1 MFSRTTPKTR
11 TSFSLSRVLLS
22 TVSSAKNTQT
32 TSSPG
37 LHLLQFQRALFHQN
51 GFLSQ
56 RGGVPPGGGRR
67 PPGAG
72 GPGGSGGG
80 GGWNIFNQGG
90 EEPQPGEF
98 LKKYSR
104 DLTELAKQGKL
115 DPVIGR
121 EQEIRRVLQVISR
134 RLKSNCCVI
143 GSAGTGKTAIIEGL
157 AQRIVNGDVPESIKD
172 KKVLALDLASLLAG
186 SKFRGEFEERLQGVL
201 KDVKHEEGKIILF
214 IDELHMLV
222 GAGATGGSMDAS
234 NILKPALA
242 RGELHCIGAT
252 TTNEYRQHIE
262 KDPAL
267 ARRFQAVMVSEPSVE
282 DTIAMLRGLKDKME
296 AHHGVRIM
304 DSALVAAARLSH
316 RYITERHLPDKAID
330 LVDEAASALK
340 LQQQSKPEQL
350 ENIDRQI
357 LIRTIELEAL
367 KNDDDSAA
375 RERREKL
382 EKRLSRLQS
391 DSARLTDQWNKQ
403 RGVIET
409 RNKIRREVEE
419 LKNQLSEAF
428 RKGEL
433 NEAARLKYQ
442 DIPNLEKEMPQ
453 DALTDEDR
461 LLSDAVTQREITKVV
476 ARTTGIPVESLL
488 VSEKERLL
496 QMENHLKEEVVGQDE
511 ALAAISNSVRIAR
524 AGLHGHNRPLG
535 SFLFLGPSGVGK
547 TLLCKSLAKFLF
559 SDEHAMTRVDMSEY
573 MEKHSVSRLIGAP
586 PGYVGYEEGG
596 VLTEAVRRR
605 PYQIVLFD
613 EFEKAHKDVSN
624 ILLQLLDE
632 GQLTDSQ
639 GRRVDFKNTIVVMTS
654 NIGAHILSNLPPGSP
669 SSDARSPVMSE
680 LRSRFA
686 PEFLNRIDEIV
697 LFNRLSRDNMNDIV
711 YHQIRDMN
719 EQLSD
724 RKIRLALDEKAHDW
738 LADVSYSPAY
748 GARPLRRAIHEH
760 LLNPL
765 SKLLIDGAVTD
776 NCEVLVSVN
785 KEKEC
790 LTLMPQ
796 PIPEGQFASTAL
808 PEPEHEE
815 SDLSDTEGDNNKPE
829 QV

>member
-1 MFSRTTPKTR
+1 MPP
-11 TSFSLSRVLLS
+11 
-22 TVSSAKNTQT
+22 N
-32 TSSPG
+32 
-37 LHLLQFQRALFHQN
+37 
-51 GFLSQ
+51 
-56 RGGVPPGGGRR
+56 RGNR
-67 PPGAG
+67 PPPG
-72 GPGGSGGG
+72 GPGGGQG
-80 GGWNIFNQGG
+80 GGWNIFNQGADQ
-90 EEPQPGEF
+90 EPEPGEF

-134 RLKSNCCVI
+134 RLKSNCCII
-143 GSAGTGKTAIIEGL
+143 GGAGTGKTAIIEGL

-172 KKVLALDLASLLAG
+172 KKVLSLDLASLLAG

-201 KDVKHEEGKIILF
+201 RDVKHEEGKIILF

-252 TTNEYRQHIE
+252 TTAEYRQHIE

-267 ARRFQAVMVSEPSVE
+267 ARRFQSVLISEPTVE

-304 DSALVAAARLSH
+304 DSSLVAAARLSH

-357 LIRTIELEAL
+357 MIRTIELEAL
-367 KNDDDSAA
+367 KNDDDQAA
-375 RERREKL
+375 RERRDKL
-382 EKRLSRLQS
+382 EKRVAKLREE
-391 DSARLTDQWNKQ
+391 SARLTEQWNEQ
-403 RGVIET
+403 RSIIER
-409 RNKIRREVEE
+409 RNTIRRELEE
-419 LKNQLSEAF
+419 LKNQLNEAF

-453 DALTDEDR
+453 DSLNMEDR
-461 LLSDAVTQREITKVV
+461 MLSDAVTEREITKVV

-511 ALAAISNSVRIAR
+511 ALNAISNAVRIAR
-524 AGLHGHNRPLG
+524 AGLHGHNRPMG

-559 SDEHAMTRVDMSEY
+559 NDENAMTRIDMSEY

-586 PGYVGYEEGG
+586 PGYVGYENSGE
-596 VLTEAVRRR
+596 LTEAIRRR

-654 NIGAHILSNLPPGSP
+654 NIGAHILSNLPAGSP
-669 SSDARSPVMSE
+669 SSDARSPVMTE
-680 LRSRFA
+680 LRARFA

-711 YHQIRDMN
+711 HHQIRDIN
-719 EQLSD
+719 EQLAD
-724 RKIRLALDEKAHDW
+724 RRIRLLLNDEAHNW
-738 LADVSYSPAY
+738 LADISYSPAY

-765 SKLLIDGAVTD
+765 SKLIIEGAVME
-776 NCEVLVSVN
+776 NYEVEVAFD
-785 KEKEC
+785 KENEGLK
-790 LTLMPQ
+790 LMPR
-796 PIPEGQFASTAL
+796 PLPEGQAFNSSTKAL
-808 PEPEHEE
+808 PEPDHE
-815 SDLSDTEGDNNKPE
+815 SDLESDSEGDGKKRE